1 MKINNEFTVDAP
13 VETAWDTMLDLERV
27 APCLPGA
34 SLQEAQENGEY
45 EGSIQVKIGPVIT
58 DYRGTIKV
66 DEADEENRR
75 VVLKASGRDAKGQGS
90 ASATIV
96 STMQGEDGG
105 QTKVSAET
113 DMELTGRAAQFGR
126 GIAQDVAT
134 SMLDQFASCLEKEI
148 AGGGSQQQSEQT
160 AESTEQEASS
170 EEQSGADGQRATE
183 APEGTDEQIAP
194 LDLGS
199 VSRDAL
205 LKRGAPIL
213 GALAGLGLTALLL
226 TRALRRPSFR
236 IVFKGFEIRRG

>member
-13 VETAWDTMLDLERV
+13 IETAWDTMLDLERV

-34 SLQEAQENGEY
+34 SLEESQENGEY

-58 DYRGTIKV
+58 DYRGTISI

-90 ASATIV
+90 ASATII
-96 STMQGEDGG
+96 STMQEEDGG
-105 QTKVSAET
+105 KTRVSAET

-126 GIAQDVAT
+126 GIAQDVAS

-148 AGGGSQQQSEQT
+148 AGGQTDQTTETDEQADT
-160 AESTEQEASS
+160 TS
-170 EEQSGADGQRATE
+170 EETADTAGRRTTE
-183 APEGTDEQIAP
+183 APEAASEQVAP
-194 LDLGS
+194 FDLGS
-199 VSRDAL
+199 VSREAV

-213 GALAGLGLTALLL
+213 GVLAGLGLTALLL
-226 TRALRRPSFR
+226 TRYLRRPSFR